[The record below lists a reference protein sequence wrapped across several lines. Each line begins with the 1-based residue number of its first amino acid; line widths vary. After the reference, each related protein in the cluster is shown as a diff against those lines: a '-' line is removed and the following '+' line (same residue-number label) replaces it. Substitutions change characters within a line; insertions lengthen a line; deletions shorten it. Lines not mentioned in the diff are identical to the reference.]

1 MVRGTPN
8 FQHNLNGNATM
19 LRFQRGPAHRRL
31 RVVLLRRLD
40 REGQRRVPA
49 GLRSL
54 FAERS
59 DARERFGDAE
69 FLLQYA

>member
-1 MVRGTPN
+1 
-8 FQHNLNGNATM
+8 
-19 LRFQRGPAHRRL
+19 
-31 RVVLLRRLD
+31 VVLLRRLD

-69 FLLQYA
+69 FLLQYAYVGECGVAGWDDGVGDVVCGGAGWDFSYL